1 MNFLKTGFLFFFIL
15 IISSELNAQF
25 TAYSGGLL
33 FSSGVD
39 YNSGT
44 TGNPGLFGKAYF
56 KINNRFNVVPA
67 LAAYNKYKKSDFSK
81 VLKNYMFQGDIDG
94 VYSLYKDKA
103 MRLVGFGGFN
113 VTTIISKWEILQED
127 PSLELNNSSDIKPG
141 FNIGLALQLYVNSS
155 FDAYISTKYI
165 FSSFNQLVIN
175 AGAIYYIGGKRR
187 RGAW

>member
-1 MNFLKTGFLFFFIL
+1 MNILRSGIL
-15 IISSELNAQF
+15 ILFVFIVSLNLNAQL
-25 TAYSGGLL
+25 TAYSGGLI

-44 TGNPGLFGKAYF
+44 TGNPGLFGKVYF
-56 KINNRFNVVPA
+56 KINNRFHVVPA

-103 MRLVGFGGFN
+103 MRFVGFGGLN
-113 VTTIISKWEILQED
+113 LTAIISKWEILQED
-127 PSLELNNSSDIKPG
+127 PNLELNNSSDIKPG
-141 FNIGLALQLYVNSS
+141 FNIGVGLQLYVNSS
-155 FDAYISTKYI
+155 FDAYISTKYV

-175 AGAIYYIGGKRR
+175 AGVIYYIGGKRR
-187 RGAW
+187 RGGW

>member
-1 MNFLKTGFLFFFIL
+1 MNILRTGFVFLFIV
-15 IISSELNAQF
+15 IVSSGLNAQF

-56 KINNRFNVVPA
+56 KINNRFHIVPA

-81 VLKNYMFQGDIDG
+81 VLKNYMFQGDADA

-103 MRLVGFGGFN
+103 MRFVGFGGVN
-113 VTTIISKWEILQED
+113 VTAIISKWEILQEE
-127 PSLELNNSSDIKPG
+127 PGLELNNSSDIKPG
-141 FNIGLALQLYVNSS
+141 LNLGLALQLYVSDS
-155 FDAYISTKYI
+155 FDAYVSAKYV

-175 AGAIYYIGGKRR
+175 AGVIYYVGGKRR